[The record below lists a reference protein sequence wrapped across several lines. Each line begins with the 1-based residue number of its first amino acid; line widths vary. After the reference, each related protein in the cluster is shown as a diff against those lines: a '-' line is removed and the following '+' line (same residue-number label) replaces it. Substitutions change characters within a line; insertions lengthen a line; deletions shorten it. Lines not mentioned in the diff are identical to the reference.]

1 MELFTPSI
9 AIVTQLEKLHQ
20 FSHLALETS
29 LQCNCSSK
37 YSAGYAP
44 PASVSNAQSWK
55 NAAMAAKWFN
65 SLDTNF
71 RIIFWTHELA
81 ILLMFFMDGPLDS
94 PDEAGLL
101 LQPKLRTALGGKID
115 GWINFP
121 LSLTPSWLWQC
132 LPNCVT
138 TIMEF
143 SYQLA
148 QRDFYPQK
156 ISLWLL

>member
-1 MELFTPSI
+1 MSESKKSGQIAVVYRYCNLSRFFDSDVIKNRTLDQTNKQFLWKVPWIHQLTILFT
-9 AIVTQLEKLHQ
+9 
-20 FSHLALETS
+20 
-29 LQCNCSSK
+29 
-37 YSAGYAP
+37 
-44 PASVSNAQSWK
+44 
-55 NAAMAAKWFN
+55 
-65 SLDTNF
+65 
-71 RIIFWTHELA
+71 
-81 ILLMFFMDGPLDS
+81 FFMDGPLDS

-148 QRDFYPQK
+148 HRAFNPQK
-156 ISLWLL
+156 I